1 MPIEPALAL
10 LDTSLP
16 GVRQL
21 QNWIRAKT
29 AVQVQLHD
37 GTKLDGLLD
46 WQDVEFLAL
55 RLPNDSDPV
64 LIQRLSVTVIRS
76 LG

>member
-1 MPIEPALAL
+1 MAL

-29 AVQVQLHD
+29 AIRIQIND
-37 GTKLDGLLD
+37 GTKLDGTLD
-46 WQDVEFLAL
+46 WQDMEFLAL
-55 RLPNDSDPV
+55 RQSDEKDPI
-64 LIQRLSVTVIRS
+64 LIQRLSVSLIRS
-76 LG
+76 LN

>member
-1 MPIEPALAL
+1 LAL

-29 AVQVQLHD
+29 AIRIQLND
-37 GTKLDGLLD
+37 GTKLDGTLD
-46 WQDVEFLAL
+46 WQDMEFLAL
-55 RLPNDSDPV
+55 RQSDEKDPILV
-64 LIQRLSVTVIRS
+64 QRLSVSLIRS
-76 LG
+76 LH

>member
-1 MPIEPALAL
+1 MPIESALTL

-21 QNWIRAKT
+21 QNWIRLKT
-29 AVQVQLHD
+29 AVRVQLTD

-55 RLPNDSDPV
+55 RLPNDADPV
-64 LIQRLSVTVIRS
+64 LIQRQSVAVIRS